1 MVTEAMKVGKHA
13 ISAVPAGMSD
23 EELELLLETVKKTGM
38 KYMIMKQS
46 LTPCPA
52 SSRINPPC
60 AAASI

>member
-1 MVTEAMKVGKHA
+1 
-13 ISAVPAGMSD
+13 MSD